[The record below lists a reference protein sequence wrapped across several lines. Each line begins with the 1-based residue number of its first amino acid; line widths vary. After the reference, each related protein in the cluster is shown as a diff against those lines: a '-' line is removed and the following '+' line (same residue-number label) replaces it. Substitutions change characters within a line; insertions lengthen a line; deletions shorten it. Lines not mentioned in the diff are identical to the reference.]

1 MKGGL
6 LGLEKPLVFDSID
19 FCNREDWRKCSG
31 KECIDCCD
39 AVVRL
44 NSTFVS
50 FLFKGEGGW

>member
-6 LGLEKPLVFDSID
+6 LILEKPLGFDSID

-39 AVVRL
+39 AV
-44 NSTFVS
+44 S
-50 FLFKGEGGW
+50 FLFERSFGDIIR